1 MLQSCFLTIAA
12 PSTTTVESTTA
23 MEAAATLEDSAAAM
37 GYVSAL
43 TVEAG
48 LSMEAGPSVPIFAAI
63 TTPAVAVHKPTVKQ
77 VMGREAIAKRIEKDA
92 IASASV
98 LEVNRRTWNDGR
110 FDA

>member
-1 MLQSCFLTIAA
+1 
-12 PSTTTVESTTA
+12 

-77 VMGREAIAKRIEKDA
+77 VIGRVEAIAKRIERGA